1 MYFIQEIQLIRI
13 WNLLFLMISIRMW
26 AFSLIFSGH
35 ISVGHTI
42 SQYRFWPRWNT
53 RNYINFVT
61 DSSKMQLQY
70 AKKLMVPF
78 ILSWASTVN
87 KTQGCTLDY
96 TVIYL
101 GSRLLP
107 DRLMQVVLS
116 HGRRLNGIQIELVC
130 SNVMGRVPYYGDAL
144 DEMAR
149 LPEHN

>member
-1 MYFIQEIQLIRI
+1 MRQFSREERRKCSFIQEIQLIRI
-13 WNLLFLMISIRMW
+13 WNLLFLMISIRQEFFLIW
-26 AFSLIFSGH
+26 ALSLIFSGH

-53 RNYINFVT
+53 RNYINVVT
-61 DSSKMQLQY
+61 DSSKMQLLY

-107 DRLMQVVLS
+107 DRLMQF
-116 HGRRLNGIQIELVC
+116 LVMEED
-130 SNVMGRVPYYGDAL
+130 SMVSKQNLFAQM
-144 DEMAR
+144 
-149 LPEHN
+149 